1 MVFEKRLKQE
11 EIGHLDDSEYRELLR
26 QDLAKRRRVQARGRN
41 RSGEVMISVL
51 LLMAFAVVVMHYMAI
66 IEIPIK

>member
-51 LLMAFAVVVMHYMAI
+51 LLMAFAVVVMHYMGI